1 MKKTKTDLT
10 VFVYTFLFI
19 VLSVWLIVTA
29 KASAAHEKQ
38 IADLTRTN
46 QELRADLEELK
57 DDQYYLEK
65 EQRQQAERLK
75 RTAERVDDL
84 EVWQDE
90 ARGQVSRI
98 YNTLI
103 KLTRKKTQEEQKE
116 AEVAQTATEQNQTA
130 TWSSYEATEASEAA
144 EASEAQPETPRAD
157 AAPDGLVYVGDYQLT
172 AYEWT
177 GNPCANGNYP
187 TEGFTV
193 ASNTFPIGTRLYIE
207 GIGERVVEDTGGMSG
222 DVIDIYMGDPSECIQ
237 FGRQAGAV
245 YVIE

>member
-10 VFVYTFLFI
+10 VFVYTFLII
-19 VLSVWLIVTA
+19 VLGSWLVVTA
-29 KASAAHEKQ
+29 QATGKHEKQ
-38 IADLTRTN
+38 IAELTKTN
-46 QELRADLEELK
+46 QDLRADLEELRDSQNDLK
-57 DDQYYLEK
+57 E
-65 EQRQQAERLK
+65 EQRRQEERLD

-84 EVWQDE
+84 EVWQEE

-116 AEVAQTATEQNQTA
+116 AEVAQTATGQNQTA
-130 TWSSYEATEASEAA
+130 TWSSYEAT

-187 TEGFTV
+187 TEGLTV

-222 DVIDIYMGDPSECIQ
+222 DVIDIYMGDPSACIQ

>member
-1 MKKTKTDLT
+1 MKRTKTDLT
-10 VFVYTFLFI
+10 VFVYTFFLI
-19 VLSVWLIVTA
+19 VLAAWLIVTA
-29 KASAAHEKQ
+29 KASAANEKQ
-38 IADLTRTN
+38 IADLLRTN

-57 DDQYYLEK
+57 DSQDDLKE
-65 EQRQQAERLK
+65 EQRRQAERLK

-84 EVWQDE
+84 EIWQEE

-103 KLTRKKTQEEQKE
+103 KLTRKKTQEDQKE
-116 AEVAQTATEQNQTA
+116 AEVAQTATGQNQTA
-130 TWSSYEATEASEAA
+130 TWSSYEATEASEA
-144 EASEAQPETPRAD
+144 QPETPRAD
-157 AAPDGLVYVGDYQLT
+157 ADPDGLVYVGDYQLT

-187 TEGFTV
+187 TEGLTV

-222 DVIDIYMGDPSECIQ
+222 DVIDIYMGDPSACIQ